1 MIIKIEPNHLATKRT
16 KERIKQHGPFF
27 NVEKHKHGV
36 WSEWLLREANPPK
49 GKEAWIGWIERR
61 EFTAI
66 NGLRSGFQLEVPHE
80 LIYYS

>member
-27 NVEKHKHGV
+27 NVEKFKRGV
-36 WSEWLLREANPPK
+36 WSEWLLREANPK
-49 GKEAWIGWIERR
+49 KDKEPWLGWIERK

-66 NGLRSGFQLEVPHE
+66 NGLNRKF
-80 LIYYS
+80 